1 MRRDSKRFSDNK
13 LTRQEFA
20 EKYHVCGDPDLGQYI
35 NVSAEDGR
43 DEAEQLIFN
52 NIQELKDRW
61 IVERNLNKSD
71 KEKRKQEVEEIRK
84 EFADT
89 KKAVTICSLVSA
101 GVSVISISVLC
112 TLRLYQSNRY
122 QK

>member
-1 MRRDSKRFSDNK
+1 MRNPKRFSGSK
-13 LTRQEFA
+13 LTMQEFA

-43 DEAEQLIFN
+43 DEGEQLIFN

-61 IVERNLNKSD
+61 IVERNLYRSD
-71 KEKRKQEVEEIRK
+71 KEKRDKEVKELRK
-84 EFADT
+84 EFADV
-89 KKAVTICSLVSA
+89 KKAATICTLASA
-101 GVSVISISVLC
+101 GVAIIFVSVLC
-112 TLRLYQSNRY
+112 TLRLYRSNQY